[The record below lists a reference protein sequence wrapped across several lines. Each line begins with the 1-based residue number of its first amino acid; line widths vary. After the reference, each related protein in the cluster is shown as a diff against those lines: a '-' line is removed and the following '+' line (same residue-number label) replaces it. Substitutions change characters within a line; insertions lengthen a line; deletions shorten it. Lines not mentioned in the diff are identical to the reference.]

1 MDGSGGCWDDYETS
15 EPVDHSRKFP
25 TFSTS
30 MELPWEN
37 DDDFGLGFCLNET
50 VGPQE

>member
-1 MDGSGGCWDDYETS
+1 
-15 EPVDHSRKFP
+15 
-25 TFSTS
+25 